1 MKKINLLLCFLC
13 TQLLFSQIGINTSN
27 SKSTFDV
34 TAKTTDGSRP
44 EGLLAPRLAGDQIKA
59 GDAQYT
65 MDQKGNI
72 IYATSAV
79 SIVSSKTINITEE
92 GYYFFDGNI
101 WQKINQDTNIYKN
114 NGTLESNRVVTMS
127 DKTLSFTSS
136 ATTGTSHFQVDN
148 TTFNIDALNNRVGLG
163 TTAPATRLDIDNGS
177 TPGAIKIVDGTQAEG
192 KVLVSD
198 ASGVATWRD
207 TTGSALVINSTTG
220 TSVNIPAAMTY
231 LGASAVVTTP
241 GYYIVSPR
249 LITDKS
255 PAGCGAFLAYN
266 LSKSSTAAVNVA
278 FPAQDIH
285 VPTGSSSYDFIY
297 TSNIAYLTAGT
308 YYMQVRGSSSPGCTT
323 NTSRGSFSQNSF
335 TLTLLK

>member
-1 MKKINLLLCFLC
+1 MKKINLLLFLLSA
-13 TQLLFSQIGINTSN
+13 QLFFTQIGINTSN
-27 SKSTFDV
+27 PKSTLDIA
-34 TAKTTDGSRP
+34 AKTTDGSRP
-44 EGLLAPRLAGDQIKA
+44 EGLVAPRLTGDQIKG
-59 GDAQYT
+59 GDTQYT
-65 MDQKGNI
+65 TDQKGNI
-72 IYATSAV
+72 VYATSAV
-79 SIVSSKTINITEE
+79 STVSPKTINITEE

-114 NGTLESNRVVTMS
+114 NGTLASNRVVTMA

-136 ATTGTSHFQVDN
+136 ATTGTSHFQVD
-148 TTFNIDALNNRVGLG
+148 G
-163 TTAPATRLDIDNGS
+163 TTLNVDAVNNNVGIGTTTPSTRLDINNGS

-220 TSVNIPAAMTY
+220 TNVNILAAMTY
-231 LGASAVVTTP
+231 LGANAVVTTP

-255 PAGCGAFLAYN
+255 PTGCGAFLAYN
-266 LSKSSTAAVNVA
+266 LSKSPTAAVNVA
-278 FPAQDIH
+278 FPSQDIH

-323 NTSRGSFSQNSF
+323 NTSRSTFSQNSF